1 MNGNIDLDEV
11 EKFGSL
17 AARWWDKDSEF
28 KPLHDINPLRLNY
41 IKEQYGG
48 SIKGKRILDVGCG
61 GGILCESLAL
71 EGAEVVGIDLAEAG
85 LEVAKLHL
93 LESGLDVN
101 YQKITA
107 EEFAESNAET
117 FDIVTCMEM
126 LEHVPEP
133 SSIIKSCSKLVKP
146 QGRVF
151 FSTINRNPKSYF
163 FAIVGAE
170 YVLNLLPKG
179 THNYEKF
186 IRPSEIDKWARRNN
200 LSIASM
206 IGMTY
211 NPITKRYK
219 LEKDVSVNYLTH
231 YQKN

>member
-11 EKFGSL
+11 EKFASL

-41 IKEQYGG
+41 IKEQCGG

-71 EGAEVVGIDLAEAG
+71 EGAEVVGIDLAKAG

-231 YQKN
+231 YQKK

>member
-11 EKFGSL
+11 EKFASL

>member
-41 IKEQYGG
+41 IKEQCGG

-133 SSIIKSCSKLVKP
+133 SSIIKSCSKLVKR

-231 YQKN
+231 YQKK